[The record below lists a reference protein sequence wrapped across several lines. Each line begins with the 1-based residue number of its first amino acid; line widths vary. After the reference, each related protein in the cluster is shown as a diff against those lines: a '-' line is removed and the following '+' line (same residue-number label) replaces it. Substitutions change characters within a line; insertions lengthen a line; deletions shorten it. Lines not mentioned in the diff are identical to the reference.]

1 MSEWWCPLPYRIFL
15 VSWGPIHYLFVLV
28 PLLTVFFLVFFSSAS
43 EFKNVLS
50 AFKFSVSGFIL
61 TSSYQLELNFL
72 QGNKYES
79 VWVLLDAGGQADR
92 NYLLQM
98 LSYYQCVFL
107 AYLIKTKSKN
117 RCPIGVWICILVFIL
132 IPLIKVSVL
141 DTDGFWDKII
151 HLLTISII
159 LSLEKCKLVFKSF
172 TWLHICLVT

>member
-1 MSEWWCPLPYRIFL
+1 M
-15 VSWGPIHYLFVLV
+15 

-141 DTDGFWDKII
+141 DTDGF
-151 HLLTISII
+151 
-159 LSLEKCKLVFKSF
+159 
-172 TWLHICLVT
+172 